1 VNGDKRL
8 LAGLRPSQFVTFFVL
23 FASGG
28 IVLAGMSAFVG
39 PFAGLDGRWRSI
51 AVVAMV
57 VGFAGLAGLT
67 MQWAAERASA
77 IRRKRRSKAAARA
90 ETAQQAAAHDAEAL
104 ANLPVLDRAE
114 SYALAWLLC
123 RETPRFEADIEEETV
138 ADLLRMHIVRA
149 TPTEGVLA
157 VAASVWAKRE
167 DILRALS
174 PEERAAMAGSP
185 APWR

>member
-1 VNGDKRL
+1 MAGERGL
-8 LAGLRPSQFVTFFVL
+8 LSGLRPSQFVTFFVL
-23 FASGG
+23 FASGA
-28 IVLAGMSAFVG
+28 IILAGMSAFVA
-39 PFAGLDGRWRSI
+39 PFTGLDEQWRSI
-51 AVVAMV
+51 AVVATV
-57 VGFAGLAGLT
+57 IGFAGLAGLT
-67 MQWAAERASA
+67 MQWAAERANS

-104 ANLPVLDRAE
+104 ANLPVLSREE

-123 RETPRFEADIEEETV
+123 RDTPRFEADFEEETV
-138 ADLLRMHIVRA
+138 ADLLRMHIARP

-167 DILRALS
+167 DILRALT
-174 PEERAAMAGSP
+174 PDERAAMAESP